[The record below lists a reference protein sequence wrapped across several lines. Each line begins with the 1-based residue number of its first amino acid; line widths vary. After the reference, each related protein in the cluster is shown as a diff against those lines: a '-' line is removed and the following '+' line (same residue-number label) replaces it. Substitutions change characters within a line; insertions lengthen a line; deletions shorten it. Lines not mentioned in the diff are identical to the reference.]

1 MVLLWRFFFLGIR
14 VRASEAGVSS
24 SPSSL
29 FFHLGVI
36 IIIPCSFCFFSLLA
50 HHHLCCSSLSSLLVF
65 FSYLLAFFSLFIL
78 DFPPLV
84 LSFSLYSWSFS
95 SYSHSRFPCSSFPL
109 PYACL
114 LILLFL
120 LLFSLL
126 FLCYSSPFL
135 FSFHFL
141 LSFIFLFPPLSCF
154 LSICGKNHQSLI
166 RWLFKVLFWIMFRL
180 FNRKFTCG
188 ICKNVV
194 PRKLIAHITLLAT
207 QTTQM
212 RVKHS

>member
-1 MVLLWRFFFLGIR
+1 MVLLWRFFLGIR

-65 FSYLLAFFSLFIL
+65 FSYLAFFSLFIL

-84 LSFSLYSWSFS
+84 LSFSLYSWSSS
-95 SYSHSRFPCSSFPL
+95 SYSHCRFPCSSFPL

-141 LSFIFLFPPLSCF
+141 LSFSLSFIFLFFPLSCL
-154 LSICGKNHQSLI
+154 LSICGKKI
-166 RWLFKVLFWIMFRL
+166 IK
-180 FNRKFTCG
+180 
-188 ICKNVV
+188 
-194 PRKLIAHITLLAT
+194 A
-207 QTTQM
+207 
-212 RVKHS
+212 